1 MPQLIRSPS
10 SPSLR
15 DPPKQALE
23 LSSRPSMPRPKP
35 LYQASVRRLSSR
47 PRPSVASIADIFV
60 GSLVLAGFC
69 HDHSPRGRGISTMPL
84 RPPENYLRRFRGK
97 NLSDRGQMPGGRRV
111 EYSRTSVQASRPR
124 SWLSTALAQKPVDDD
139 AHEHNRA
146 NMPMRTRFGDYEDSS
161 LSDPGEDAL
170 YGRLG
175 KENLIPDTIS
185 NLNEPTQLKRQ
196 ETQDT
201 EILCVLPEE
210 TRPDQPPDQ
219 ELSLSYD
226 EQDHME
232 TSHFLKKSL
241 GKKHNWEEA
250 VYVVLPKPQAKRK
263 EVIKRDGIES
273 RSVARLVEALKFEKE
288 APMLEL
294 FNLYREIPSPGV
306 AKLPKHWRGH
316 LLRRFSKPPNRRWG
330 DARRY
335 LALVDDMNKADLPM
349 SLSLWSSAIY
359 FAARGNGS
367 GLVLRRDL
375 VRAIGLWQKM
385 EHVAG
390 VEADGVVFSILIDC
404 AIKSGQYTVAA
415 GLEAHMRERGLEFDR
430 YGAVAKIFSYGL
442 QKNIDGITATF
453 EEFVKSGQIVD
464 TVVLNCV
471 CVSYLR
477 AGEVNT
483 AEQIYARM
491 LEAQR
496 AAKGSEPSAP
506 HSDAQ
511 TDPALSSQFSI
522 YRGSTR
528 KMGRLL
534 KKSHALKN
542 KLPAYHRALQDSVS
556 MTPDTRTFY
565 IFLRY
570 FSRHSGQLDMFM
582 TVLRDM
588 ESTYIVPPRHLI
600 YMLLFEGFGIHGK
613 SKKSWSAERLRLI
626 WSAYLRALRDTKSR
640 LDDLYEGNQ
649 SADMVW
655 ENPLSSMIADLQPSL
670 PTEDPN
676 GLYVPLPLSG
686 VQTPPGFMQEDD
698 PGGFFASVQLDKI
711 DSAPDAVKPENPNMP
726 IAADASRPSNHEKPL
741 ERPQEPHDANG
752 FFSSRWPDDL
762 DLTPGPA
769 PSTPSVINKSLLTKN
784 EDDDKNKLTDELDEV
799 IAEGENE
806 PAWIDRCRDYE
817 GLHDHGPGLENGVFI
832 GRRMV
837 IAILRA
843 FGTTCG
849 PKEVLEAWLQL
860 EKIWRPHQRMANDVY
875 AVKEELD
882 KQLAKHSP
890 HVK

>member
-1 MPQLIRSPS
+1 MPQLNRSPS

-23 LSSRPSMPRPKP
+23 LSTRPSMPRPKP
-35 LYQASVRRLSSR
+35 LYHASVRRLSSR

-69 HDHSPRGRGISTMPL
+69 HDHSPRGRGISTTPL
-84 RPPENYLRRFRGK
+84 RPPENHLRRFRGK
-97 NLSDRGQMPGGRRV
+97 NLADRGQMPAGRRV

-124 SWLSTALAQKPVDDD
+124 SWLSTGLAQKPIDD

-146 NMPMRTRFGDYEDSS
+146 NMPTRTRFGDYEDSS
-161 LSDPGEDAL
+161 LSDLGEDAL
-170 YGRLG
+170 HRRFG
-175 KENLIPDTIS
+175 KENLISDTMVES
-185 NLNEPTQLKRQ
+185 NQPTQLERG
-196 ETQDT
+196 ETNDT
-201 EILCVLPEE
+201 ESLRISPKEE
-210 TRPDQPPDQ
+210 RANQPPD
-219 ELSLSYD
+219 EEPALSHD
-226 EQDHME
+226 EKDHME
-232 TSHFLKKSL
+232 TSQFFKKAL

-263 EVIKRDGIES
+263 EVNKRDGIES

-349 SLSLWSSAIY
+349 SLSLWSSAIS

-375 VRAIGLWQKM
+375 VRAIGLWQNM

-415 GLEAHMRERGLEFDR
+415 GLEAQMRERGLEFDR
-430 YGAVAKIFSYGL
+430 YGAVAKIFSSGL
-442 QKNIDGITATF
+442 QKNVEGITATF
-453 EEFVKSGQIVD
+453 EQFVRSGHIVD
-464 TVVLNCV
+464 TVALNCV

-496 AAKGSEPSAP
+496 AAKGSKPSAP
-506 HSDAQ
+506 DSNAQ
-511 TDPALSSQFSI
+511 TEPALSSQFSI

-534 KKSHALKN
+534 KKSHALKS
-542 KLPAYHRALQDSVS
+542 KLPAYHRALQDSVP

-588 ESTYIVPPRHLI
+588 ESTYTVPPRHLI

-613 SKKSWSAERLRLI
+613 NKRSWSAERLRLI
-626 WSAYLRALRDTKSR
+626 WSAYLRALRDSKSR

-655 ENPLSSMIADLQPSL
+655 ENPLGSMIADLQPSL

-676 GLYVPLPLSG
+676 GLYVPLPLFG
-686 VQTPPGFMQEDD
+686 TQKYPGLIQGDD
-698 PGGFFASVQLDKI
+698 PGGFFASAQSDKV
-711 DSAPDAVKPENPNMP
+711 DSAPDAVKPNNPDKP
-726 IAADASRPSNHEKPL
+726 IMTKESLSSNDEKAP
-741 ERPQEPHDANG
+741 EGPQEPHDTNG
-752 FFSSRWPDDL
+752 FFSSLWPDDM
-762 DLTPGPA
+762 DLAPGLI
-769 PSTPSVINKSLLTKN
+769 PSKPNVINKSPSTKN
-784 EDDDKNKLTDELDEV
+784 EDYDENKYTDELDEA
-799 IAEGENE
+799 IAEGDTES
-806 PAWIDRCRDYE
+806 AWIDRDRDY
-817 GLHDHGPGLENGVFI
+817 GVIRDHGVGFENGVFI

-849 PKEVLEAWLQL
+849 PREVLEAWLQL

-882 KQLAKHSP
+882 KQMAKHSP

>member
-1 MPQLIRSPS
+1 M
-10 SPSLR
+10 
-15 DPPKQALE
+15 A
-23 LSSRPSMPRPKP
+23 
-35 LYQASVRRLSSR
+35 
-47 PRPSVASIADIFV
+47 
-60 GSLVLAGFC
+60 
-69 HDHSPRGRGISTMPL
+69 
-84 RPPENYLRRFRGK
+84 
-97 NLSDRGQMPGGRRV
+97 DRGQMPAGRRV
-111 EYSRTSVQASRPR
+111 EYSRTSMQASRSR
-124 SWLSTALAQKPVDDD
+124 SWLSTGLAQKPVDGY
-139 AHEHNRA
+139 HEHNRA
-146 NMPMRTRFGDYEDSS
+146 NLPTRARFGDYEDSS

-170 YGRLG
+170 HGRPG
-175 KENLIPDTIS
+175 KENLVPVTISKPNEHKSLERQEAIDMESLRISPEEEIS
-185 NLNEPTQLKRQ
+185 NLS
-196 ETQDT
+196 
-201 EILCVLPEE
+201 
-210 TRPDQPPDQ
+210 PDQ

-226 EQDHME
+226 EKDHME
-232 TSHFLKKSL
+232 TSQFLKKTL
-241 GKKHNWEEA
+241 GKEHNWEEA

-263 EVIKRDGIES
+263 ELIKRDRIES
-273 RSVARLVEALKFEKE
+273 RSVARLVETMKFEKE
-288 APMLEL
+288 VPMLEL

-316 LLRRFSKPPNRRWG
+316 LLRRFSNPPNRRWG

-349 SLSLWSSAIY
+349 SLSLWTSAVY

-375 VRAIGLWQKM
+375 VRAIGLWQRM

-442 QKNIDGITATF
+442 QKNVDGITATF

-464 TVVLNCV
+464 TVALNCV

-477 AGEVNT
+477 AGDFNT

-506 HSDAQ
+506 DSDAQ
-511 TDPALSSQFSI
+511 KDPALSSQFSI

-534 KKSHALKN
+534 KKSHALKH
-542 KLPAYHRALQDSVS
+542 KLPAYHRALQDSVP

-588 ESTYIVPPRHLI
+588 ESTYIVPPRHII

-613 SKKSWSAERLRLI
+613 HKKSWSAERLRLI
-626 WSAYLRALRDTKSR
+626 WSAYLRALRDSKSR
-640 LDDLYEGNQ
+640 LDDLHDGNR
-649 SADMVW
+649 SPDMVW
-655 ENPLSSMIADLQPSL
+655 ENPLSSMITDLQPSL

-676 GLYVPLPLSG
+676 GLYVPLPSSG
-686 VQTPPGFMQEDD
+686 AKKTSGFMQDDD
-698 PGGFFASVQLDKI
+698 PGGFFASVQLDMT
-711 DSAPDAVKPENPNMP
+711 DSSPDAVNPESTK
-726 IAADASRPSNHEKPL
+726 IFDVADGSLPSNNENPL
-741 ERPQEPHDANG
+741 ERPQEPHDTNG

-762 DLTPGPA
+762 DLAPGPA
-769 PSTPSVINKSLLTKN
+769 PSTSSLIQKSLSTKK
-784 EDDDKNKLTDELDEV
+784 EDDEETKLTDDLDEV

-806 PAWIDRCRDYE
+806 SAWIDRYRDHE
-817 GLHDHGPGLENGVFI
+817 GPRDHGVGLENGVFI

-849 PKEVLEAWLQL
+849 PREVLEAWLQL

>member
-1 MPQLIRSPS
+1 MPQLTRSLS

-35 LYQASVRRLSSR
+35 LYHASVRRLSSR

-84 RPPENYLRRFRGK
+84 RSPENHLRRFRGK
-97 NLSDRGQMPGGRRV
+97 NLADRGQMPAGRRV

-124 SWLSTALAQKPVDDD
+124 SWLSTALAQKPVDD

-146 NMPMRTRFGDYEDSS
+146 NMPTRTRFEDYEDSS
-161 LSDPGEDAL
+161 LSDPGEDAS

-175 KENLIPDTIS
+175 KEYLIPDTIS
-185 NLNEPTQLKRQ
+185 KSNQPTQLKRQ
-196 ETQDT
+196 EPNDT
-201 EILCVLPEE
+201 KILRILPEE
-210 TRPDQPPDQ
+210 ERPDQPTDQ

-226 EQDHME
+226 EKDHME

-288 APMLEL
+288 VPMLEL

-316 LLRRFSKPPNRRWG
+316 LLRLFSKPPNRRWG

-335 LALVDDMNKADLPM
+335 LALVEDMNKADLPM

-385 EHVAG
+385 EHVGG

-442 QKNIDGITATF
+442 QRNVDGISATF

-506 HSDAQ
+506 NSESQ

-534 KKSHALKN
+534 KKSHALKS

-588 ESTYIVPPRHLI
+588 ESTYTVPPRHLI

-613 SKKSWSAERLRLI
+613 HKKSWSAERLRLI

-686 VQTPPGFMQEDD
+686 AKKSPGFMQEDD
-698 PGGFFASVQLDKI
+698 PGGFFASVQLEKI
-711 DSAPDAVKPENPNMP
+711 DSAPDTVKPENPNMP
-726 IAADASRPSNHEKPL
+726 IAAEESLPSNHENPL
-741 ERPQEPHDANG
+741 ERLQEPHDANG

-769 PSTPSVINKSLLTKN
+769 PSTPSVINKSLSTKN
-784 EDDDKNKLTDELDEV
+784 EDDDKNKLTDELGEV

-806 PAWIDRCRDYE
+806 PGWIDRYRDYE
-817 GLHDHGPGLENGVFI
+817 GLRDHSVGLENGVFV

-849 PKEVLEAWLQL
+849 PKEVMEAWLQL

>member
-1 MPQLIRSPS
+1 MSALSCLS
-10 SPSLR
+10 SLGPPAR
-15 DPPKQALE
+15 RACEIPPKRRSSSLLGLQCPVRD
-23 LSSRPSMPRPKP
+23 LSIMHQSEK
-35 LYQASVRRLSSR
+35 LSSR

-69 HDHSPRGRGISTMPL
+69 HDHSPRGRSISTISL
-84 RPPENYLRRFRGK
+84 RPPETHLRRLRGK
-97 NLSDRGQMPGGRRV
+97 NLAGCGQMPAGRRV
-111 EYSRTSVQASRPR
+111 EYSRTSVQASRSR
-124 SWLSTALAQKPVDDD
+124 LWLSTGLAQKPVDDS
-139 AHEHNRA
+139 HEHNRA
-146 NMPMRTRFGDYEDSS
+146 KLPTRMRLGDYEDSS

-175 KENLIPDTIS
+175 KENLVPVTISKPNQHKPLEMQETLDMESLRISPEEEIS
-185 NLNEPTQLKRQ
+185 NLS
-196 ETQDT
+196 
-201 EILCVLPEE
+201 
-210 TRPDQPPDQ
+210 PDQ

-226 EQDHME
+226 EKDHME
-232 TSHFLKKSL
+232 TAHFLKKSL
-241 GKKHNWEEA
+241 GKEHNWEEA
-250 VYVVLPKPQAKRK
+250 VYIVLPKPQAK
-263 EVIKRDGIES
+263 E
-273 RSVARLVEALKFEKE
+273 RSLSSATGLKVD
-288 APMLEL
+288 
-294 FNLYREIPSPGV
+294 REIPSPGV

-316 LLRRFSKPPNRRWG
+316 LLRRFSNPPNRRWG

-349 SLSLWSSAIY
+349 SLSLWTSAIY

-375 VRAIGLWQKM
+375 VRAIGLWQRM

-442 QKNIDGITATF
+442 QKNVDGITATF

-464 TVVLNCV
+464 TVALNCV

-477 AGEVNT
+477 AGDFNT

-496 AAKGSEPSAP
+496 AAKGPEPSAP
-506 HSDAQ
+506 DSDAQ
-511 TDPALSSQFSI
+511 KDPALSSQFSI

-542 KLPAYHRALQDSVS
+542 KLPAYHRALQDSVP

-588 ESTYIVPPRHLI
+588 ESTYTVPPRHII

-613 SKKSWSAERLRLI
+613 HKKSWSAERLRLI
-626 WSAYLRALRDTKSR
+626 WSAYLRALRDSKSR
-640 LDDLYEGNQ
+640 LDDLHDGNR
-649 SADMVW
+649 SPDMVW
-655 ENPLSSMIADLQPSL
+655 ENPLSSMITDLQPSL

-676 GLYVPLPLSG
+676 GLYVPLPSSG
-686 VQTPPGFMQEDD
+686 AKKTPGFMQDDD
-698 PGGFFASVQLDKI
+698 PGGFFASVQLDKT
-711 DSAPDAVKPENPNMP
+711 DSSPEAVNPENTKMFN
-726 IAADASRPSNHEKPL
+726 AADGFLPSNNENPL
-741 ERPQEPHDANG
+741 ERPQEPHDTNG

-762 DLTPGPA
+762 DLAPGPA
-769 PSTPSVINKSLLTKN
+769 PSTPSLIQKSLSTK
-784 EDDDKNKLTDELDEV
+784 EDDEETKLTDDLDEV

-806 PAWIDRCRDYE
+806 SAWIDRY
-817 GLHDHGPGLENGVFI
+817 LFI

-849 PKEVLEAWLQL
+849 PREVLEAWLQL